1 MNSDLLV
8 LFGYRDSGAGIIYTG
23 KLFEYLRM
31 HRPVIAF
38 SGGGGVIEK
47 VLNKTGCGRNFE
59 YDDNEENIEDYIF
72 NLYQLWENDGDR
84 GLILNEEEIVKYNR
98 EYETGVL
105 ASVFDSLLAE
115 NI

>member
-1 MNSDLLV
+1 MM
-8 LFGYRDSGAGIIYTG
+8 IM
-23 KLFEYLRM
+23 K
-31 HRPVIAF
+31 
-38 SGGGGVIEK
+38 K
-47 VLNKTGCGRNFE
+47 
-59 YDDNEENIEDYIF
+59 DYIF